1 MGRGK
6 TMNKRDL
13 KAADNWIEDNV
24 LTDDDLVL
32 EDCEENRTSC
42 LYRLVSRT
50 TERSMKVTVW
60 AKSGKVTKVSRRT
73 RSG

>member
-1 MGRGK
+1 
-6 TMNKRDL
+6 MNKGDL
-13 KAADNWIEDNV
+13 KAADKWIEDNV

-50 TERSMKVTVW
+50 TERSVKVTIW
-60 AKSGKVTKVSRRT
+60 ATGGKVTKVSRKT